1 MAKVI
6 NSILGCTG
14 KTSVSSSSEVILFL
28 FSALVRSHLDTCV
41 QFWASQYKRHGCTEE
56 SPVKDPHIWLRDCE
70 ERLRSVTAQ
79 PWEGKAPGVSY
90 QRWREVQ
97 RRESQALSSGM
108 STDRTRVNGQR
119 VEHIKF
125 PLNIRKHFFYC
136 KCDWPLAHIAQGD
149 GDISVLGDIQK
160 QHGYSPG

>member
-1 MAKVI
+1 MYWK
-6 NSILGCTG
+6 NFCQQFKWGNPFPLLSTG
-14 KTSVSSSSEVILFL
+14 EVSSGHLCPVLGFAVQETWMYRRKSSEGPAHMVKGLWGKAEICDC
-28 FSALVRSHLDTCV
+28 SALR
-41 QFWASQYKRHGCTEE
+41 R
-56 SPVKDPHIWLRDCE
+56 
-70 ERLRSVTAQ
+70 
-79 PWEGKAPGVSY
+79 EGSRGILSTSIST
-90 QRWREVQ
+90 WREVQ